1 MQSNTHNKYTVSHH
15 FDRRLY
21 PYDIA
26 GSVAHVRM
34 LAAQDIISNS
44 DMEVIV
50 PALLEIEKEIA
61 TGSFVWQDAY
71 EDIHMNIE
79 IRLRDKIGDVA
90 GKLHTGRSRNDQ
102 VATDMRMY
110 VKDISSQAIGSLI
123 NLQFA
128 LLNQGEKHLQTVLPG
143 YTHLQRAQPVI
154 LAHHLL
160 AYVEMLERDVQR
172 MSSSYESA
180 NSCPLGSGALAGVPY
195 NIDRAMVASEL
206 GFSRVTANSMDAVS
220 DRDFVLNYHY
230 ASAVCMTH
238 LSRLAEELVLWASAE
253 FGFVELA
260 DSYTTGSSMM
270 PQKRNPDFAE
280 IGRGKTGRVYG
291 NLIGLLTTMKGLPLT
306 YNRDLQED
314 KESLFDTADTLIAT
328 LQVFTDLI
336 STCTFNETSMRH
348 AAEESNSLATDIAD
362 YLVHQGLAFRDAYQV
377 VVHLTNYC
385 RNKGKLLTDLSLDE
399 FLQFSP
405 LFGES
410 IQSINIQGSIDS
422 RNSVGGTSTA
432 TVKQA
437 LQEALTRTLG
447 TTIPTLSNTAE
458 NISHAP

>member
-34 LAAQDIISNS
+34 LAARDIISTN
-44 DMEVIV
+44 DREVIV
-50 PALLEIEKEIA
+50 PALLEIEKEIE
-61 TGSFVWQDAY
+61 TGSFPWQDAY

-79 IRLRDKIGDVA
+79 TRLLGKIGNVA

-110 VKDISSQAIGSLI
+110 VKDVSSQAIGSLV
-123 NLQFA
+123 NLQLA
-128 LLNQGEKHLQTVLPG
+128 LLNQGEKHLQTILPG
-143 YTHLQRAQPVI
+143 YTHLQRAQPVL

-172 MSSSYESA
+172 MSNSYESA
-180 NSCPLGSGALAGVPY
+180 NFCPLGSGALAGIPY
-195 NIDRAMVASEL
+195 SIDRDMVAKEL
-206 GFSRVTANSMDAVS
+206 GFSGITANSMDAVS

-238 LSRLAEELVLWASAE
+238 LSRLAEELVLWSSSE

-314 KESLFDTADTLIAT
+314 KEALFDTVDTLIAT
-328 LQVFTDLI
+328 IQVFTDLI
-336 STCTFNETSMRH
+336 ATCTFNETTMLH
-348 AAEESNSLATDIAD
+348 AAKESNSHATDLAD
-362 YLVHQGLAFRDAYQV
+362 YLVHRGLAFRDAYQV

-385 RNKGKLLTDLSLDE
+385 RDEGKLLTDLSLDE
-399 FLQFSP
+399 FLRFSP
-405 LFGES
+405 LFEES
-410 IQSINIQGSIDS
+410 VQSITIQESVDS
-422 RNSVGGTSTA
+422 RNSVGGTSTT
-432 TVKQA
+432 TVRQA
-437 LQEALTRTLG
+437 LQEVLSRTIG
-447 TTIPTLSNTAE
+447 TIIPTLSNTAE
-458 NISHAP
+458 NISRAP